1 VKSFG
6 IVTVLSI
13 ALASGL
19 SAAPVGLYSTGI
31 CSGLNVTP
39 ANCQGGAGSLLNY
52 GVTDLNYVFSGFS
65 TTNLT
70 EHAQTGYVADGAG
83 PLPSEWLTPGTTAGA
98 SFPTGS
104 YTVTT
109 TFSLAGFNPL
119 SLMLELSVAAD
130 NDFVAFLNGN
140 PILVCG
146 TVTGSPNA
154 GSACFSAFS
163 SAGTQGT
170 FFSVGSDAVAGLNTL
185 SFTVYNETNPS
196 PTALRVDVAGTANPS
211 AVPEP
216 GTLVLL
222 GAGLAGL
229 GLLRRKRS

>member
-1 VKSFG
+1 
-6 IVTVLSI
+6 
-13 ALASGL
+13 
-19 SAAPVGLYSTGI
+19 
-31 CSGLNVTP
+31 LNVTP
-39 ANCQGGAGSLLNY
+39 ANCQGGAGSLLNF
-52 GVTDLNYVFSGFS
+52 GVTDNNYVFSGFS
-65 TTNLT
+65 ATNLT
-70 EHAQTGYVADGAG
+70 EHAQTGYVADGTG
-83 PLPSEWLTPGTTAGA
+83 PLPSEWLTPGTVAGA
-98 SFPTGS
+98 SFATGS

-109 TFSLAGFNPL
+109 TFNLTGFNPL

-130 NDFVAFLNGN
+130 NDFVASLNGTVV
-140 PILVCG
+140 LFCG
-146 TVTGSPNA
+146 SVTGTPNA
-154 GSACFSAFS
+154 GSACFSTFT
-163 SAGTQGT
+163 SAGPQGS
-170 FFSVGSDAVAGLNTL
+170 FNSVGSLANPGVNTL